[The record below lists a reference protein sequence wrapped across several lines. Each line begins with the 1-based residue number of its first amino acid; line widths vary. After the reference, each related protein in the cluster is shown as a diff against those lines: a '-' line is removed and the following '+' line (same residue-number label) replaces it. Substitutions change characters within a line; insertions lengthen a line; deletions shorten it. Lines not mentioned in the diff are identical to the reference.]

1 MTDKKDFNAEV
12 YKNNVK
18 NIKLSEKQKA
28 EVIKV
33 MRDTE
38 KQYKQNNVSHKVFN
52 LKTGTAA
59 AIAAVFVFVAI
70 YAGFFKPNAERISSN
85 KNIFTITAN
94 AAEIEDKSEIGVFSS
109 VNGSQYLLK
118 DFNNDD
124 TIYRNAQGKTD
135 YFNDFELT
143 NLKISGKNIESVTFN
158 SKQKGIYFL
167 IIFYIIDN

>member
-1 MTDKKDFNAEV
+1 M
-12 YKNNVK
+12 
-18 NIKLSEKQKA
+18 
-28 EVIKV
+28 
-33 MRDTE
+33 
-38 KQYKQNNVSHKVFN
+38 
-52 LKTGTAA
+52 KTGTAA

-70 YAGFFKPNAERISSN
+70 YAGFFKPNTERISSN

-135 YFNDFELT
+135 YLMIL
-143 NLKISGKNIESVTFN
+143 NLQTLKSAEKI
-158 SKQKGIYFL
+158 L
-167 IIFYIIDN
+167 RA

>member
-28 EVIKV
+28 ELIKV

-70 YAGFFKPNAERISSN
+70 YAGFFKPNTERIFSN

-143 NLKISGKNIESVTFN
+143 NLKISGKI
-158 SKQKGIYFL
+158 L
-167 IIFYIIDN
+167 RA